1 MRAASVLF
9 EGVVGSLVCCLATS
23 TPHPWS
29 PKKTGTAASKGSET
43 IALQETSN
51 GSFGPVFHSLKN
63 LYKHRNI
70 EMDAFLN
77 PIKGPMF
84 APVARSFHSIF
95 CTSLR
100 CKPCRFI
107 ALASG
112 CRNQY
117 KCDSSAAP
125 HRWLFLVGWGCHFLA
140 LHHCIG
146 TWRIDA
152 FSILEV
158 SPCRAL
164 FSDSVIRIEKPREV
178 ITQDSQD
185 RMWLWI
191 CTCVGPE
198 FAVFLKIFHWIG
210 TGLGRQQ
217 GAILKLATD
226 WHFLLDPKTIKKTIR
241 VRINTCQLRWIWT
254 VSIWIPVTSIGLSIS
269 HWVYL

>member
-1 MRAASVLF
+1 
-9 EGVVGSLVCCLATS
+9 
-23 TPHPWS
+23 
-29 PKKTGTAASKGSET
+29 
-43 IALQETSN
+43 
-51 GSFGPVFHSLKN
+51 
-63 LYKHRNI
+63 
-70 EMDAFLN
+70 MDAFLN
-77 PIKGPMF
+77 PIKWPMF
-84 APVARSFHSIF
+84 APVARSFHAIF
-95 CTSLR
+95 RTSLR

-125 HRWLFLVGWGCHFLA
+125 HRWLFLLGWGCQFLA

-178 ITQDSQD
+178 TTQDSQD

-198 FAVFLKIFHWIG
+198 IRGVFKDLPLNWNRVGEATRSYSEVGHWLAFLV
-210 TGLGRQQ
+210 GLQN
-217 GAILKLATD
+217 D
-226 WHFLLDPKTIKKTIR
+226 
-241 VRINTCQLRWIWT
+241 
-254 VSIWIPVTSIGLSIS
+254 
-269 HWVYL
+269 